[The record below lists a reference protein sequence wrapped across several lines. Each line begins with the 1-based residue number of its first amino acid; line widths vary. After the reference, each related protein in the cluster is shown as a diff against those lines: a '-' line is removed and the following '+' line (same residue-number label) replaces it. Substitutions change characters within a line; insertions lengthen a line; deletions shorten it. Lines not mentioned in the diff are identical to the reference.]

1 MQDESNMKM
10 CESVLKSMVLKQ
22 TWSSS
27 IFEYRTVTTVSANVL
42 DGGEGT
48 AVEGIMPFMLF
59 AVTVTFMRK
68 TIAEIAMHNDL
79 A

>member
-1 MQDESNMKM
+1 M
-10 CESVLKSMVLKQ
+10 
-22 TWSSS
+22 
-27 IFEYRTVTTVSANVL
+27 SANVL

-59 AVTVTFMRK
+59 AVAITFMRK